1 MLPKVLIE
9 RHRFFDDLLVEH
21 RGIEQVEPI
30 SMPYGNAEM
39 SDVES
44 GLLASDG
51 DDVAVVDCLAHRVAT
66 LPREPLVDITE
77 MLAWTLA
84 APSHGYR
91 PANSG

>member
-9 RHRFFDDLLVEH
+9 RHRLFDDLLVEH

-51 DDVAVVDCLAHRVAT
+51 DDVTITDSLPKQPAVAYD
-66 LPREPLVDITE
+66 
-77 MLAWTLA
+77 
-84 APSHGYR
+84 
-91 PANSG
+91 